1 METLVDPAD
10 AAINT
15 RLTKE
20 DKIRFL
26 REMFRI
32 RRFEQTSLKYYNL
45 GKMGGFL
52 HLYSGQEA
60 VAVGTISL
68 LGDNDHVITAY
79 RDHGHALAVGMDM
92 KACMAELF
100 GRVDGTSGGRGGSMH
115 VFDAPSPNMQTV
127 TSSVPL

>member
-1 METLVDPAD
+1 MEIQVDPAE
-10 AAINT
+10 AGINSQ
-15 RLTKE
+15 LTKE

-32 RRFEQTSLKYYNL
+32 RRFEQTSLKYYNS

-60 VAVGTISL
+60 VALGTISL
-68 LGDNDHVITAY
+68 LGENDHVITAY

-92 KACMAELF
+92 KHAWLNFSERP
-100 GRVDGTSGGRGGSMH
+100 RVAQKGRGARCTSLPRKKIIGAAMGS
-115 VFDAPSPNMQTV
+115 
-127 TSSVPL
+127 